1 MWISG
6 SKITRTILFNI
17 FVDQYFFL
25 LIQIKNIQKQYYA
38 PTESRA
44 RKAGAAQMHKKNTTS
59 RHTNNSKRREKKLR
73 QKKHTRKKKQTYKV
87 GDHRGGHPSA
97 RTPQQNT
104 Y

>member
-1 MWISG
+1 MYPGYQSI
-6 SKITRTILFNI
+6 N
-17 FVDQYFFL
+17 QYL
-25 LIQIKNIQKQYYA
+25 SIQIKNIQKQYYA

-59 RHTNNSKRREKKLR
+59 RHTNNSKKRERKTKTKKDIREKKN
-73 QKKHTRKKKQTYKV
+73 KTYKV

-97 RTPQQNT
+97 RTPEQNK